1 MYEHKPVLLI
11 ETTEM
16 LNIKSDGVYVD
27 GTIGSGGHAGEIL
40 KRLDSGKL
48 IGIDRDKRALK
59 IAENNLAEYSDKVTF
74 IKDNFKNIK
83 DIIKKTD
90 IGYIDGAVLDLG
102 FSSIQVDDPS
112 RGFSYKH
119 DGPLDMRMD
128 EESEL
133 TAKEIVNEWSE
144 RDITRIIT
152 EYGEERW
159 SSRIAKFI
167 VEARSKEEICTTTQ
181 LVEIIKSAIPA
192 SARRTGPH
200 PAKRTFQ
207 ALRIAVNSELD
218 MLSDAITDFIDIIK
232 PGGRIC
238 IISFHSLE
246 DRIVKRTFKKIEN
259 PMKYKNTLSVYTSKQ
274 EQKLKI
280 ITKKPII
287 PDLIEIDNNPRARSA
302 KLRVG
307 ERALT

>member
-1 MYEHKPVLLI
+1 MGEHKPVLLI
-11 ETTEM
+11 ETVEM
-16 LNIKSDGVYVD
+16 LNIKSDGIYVD
-27 GTIGSGGHAGEIL
+27 GTLGAGGHATEIL
-40 KRLDSGKL
+40 KRLDGGKL
-48 IGIDRDKRALK
+48 IGIDRDRNALE
-59 IAENNLAEYSDKVTF
+59 IAQKNLSDYSDRTVL
-74 IKDNFKNIK
+74 IKDNFANIK
-83 DIIKKTD
+83 DIIKGLGID
-90 IGYIDGAVLDLG
+90 YIDGAVLDLG

-112 RGFSYKH
+112 RGFSYQH
-119 DGPLDMRMD
+119 EGPLDMRMD
-128 EESEL
+128 EESDL
-133 TAKEIVNEWSE
+133 TAKEIVNEWPE
-144 RDITRIIT
+144 NDIAKIIS

-167 VEARSKEEICTTTQ
+167 ADARTREEINTTTQ

-192 SARRTGPH
+192 RARRTGPH

-207 ALRIAVNSELD
+207 ALRITVNSELD
-218 MLSDAITDFIDIIK
+218 VLQDAITDFVDIIK

-246 DRIVKRTFKKIEN
+246 DRIVKQTFKSLEN
-259 PMKYKNTLSVYTSKQ
+259 PGIYMQNLPESICKQKQ
-274 EQKLKI
+274 ELKL

-307 ERALT
+307 ERVLT